1 MPESIEL
8 TGQGAFCYICA
19 ACECPVR
26 DFPFKNTEAS
36 GQSER
41 EKEQG
46 RALKKRILSGMRP
59 TGKLHLGNLHGAL
72 QNWVDLQNS
81 VDYECFYFVAD
92 WHALTSEYNNTDPIK
107 GYIQDMVVDWLSV
120 GLDPRRST
128 LFIQSEIKEHA
139 ELFLI
144 LSMVTPLPW
153 LERNPTYKE
162 MQQELADKDLST
174 FGFLGYPVLQAAD
187 IIMYKAH
194 GVPVGI
200 DQLPHIELT
209 REIARRFNF
218 LYREIFPIPEP
229 MLTEVPKLLGIDGR
243 KMSKSYENSIY
254 LSDRGSVLKTKVES
268 MFTDPQR
275 MRKGDPGRPEVC
287 NVFTFHTIYAPHAD
301 LEEIDRECRRAG
313 IGCVDCKK
321 RLVQWVLEGMKAI
334 HDRQD
339 YYRSHLTEV
348 REIIVD
354 GCRRATEVARQTM
367 QEVREAVKI

>member
-1 MPESIEL
+1 
-8 TGQGAFCYICA
+8 
-19 ACECPVR
+19 
-26 DFPFKNTEAS
+26 
-36 GQSER
+36 
-41 EKEQG
+41 
-46 RALKKRILSGMRP
+46 MRP
-59 TGKLHLGNLHGAL
+59 TGKLHLGHLHGAL

-81 VDYECFYFVAD
+81 DDYECFYFVAD
-92 WHALTSEYNNTDPIK
+92 WHALTSEYNNTDPIQ
-107 GYIQDMVVDWLSV
+107 GHIQDMAVDWLSV

-128 LFIQSEIKEHA
+128 LFIQSRIKEHA

-162 MQQELADKDLST
+162 MKQELADKDLST

-194 GVPVGI
+194 GVPVGV
-200 DQLPHIELT
+200 DQLPHVELT

-218 LYREIFPIPEP
+218 LYREIFPIPDA
-229 MLTEVPKLLGIDGR
+229 MLTEVPRLLGIDGR

-287 NVFTFHTIYAPHAD
+287 NVFTLHTIYAPQAD

-321 RLVQWVLEGMKAI
+321 RLVQWVVEGMKVI

-339 YYRSHLTEV
+339 YYRSHVKEV
-348 REIIVD
+348 RDIIVD
-354 GCRRATEVARQTM
+354 GCQRATQVARQTM
-367 QEVREAVKI
+367 EEVREAVKI

>member
-1 MPESIEL
+1 
-8 TGQGAFCYICA
+8 
-19 ACECPVR
+19 
-26 DFPFKNTEAS
+26 
-36 GQSER
+36 
-41 EKEQG
+41 
-46 RALKKRILSGMRP
+46 LKKRILSGMRP

-72 QNWVDLQNS
+72 QNWVNLQNS
-81 VDYECFYFVAD
+81 GDYECFYFVAD
-92 WHALTSEYNNTDPIK
+92 WHALTSEYNNTDPIQ
-107 GYIQDMVVDWLSV
+107 GHIQDMAVDWLSV

-128 LFIQSEIKEHA
+128 LFIQSRIKEHA

-162 MQQELADKDLST
+162 MKQELADKDLST

-194 GVPVGI
+194 GVPVGV
-200 DQLPHIELT
+200 DQLPHVELT

-218 LYREIFPIPEP
+218 LYREIFPIPDAL
-229 MLTEVPKLLGIDGR
+229 LTEVPKLLGIDGR

-321 RLVQWVLEGMKAI
+321 RLVRWVLDGMKAI

-339 YYRSHLTEV
+339 YYRSHLQEV
-348 REIIVD
+348 RDIITD
-354 GCRRATEVARQTM
+354 GCQRATQVARQTM
-367 QEVREAVKI
+367 EEVREAVKV